1 MPKPPQHPLQN
12 PNMRNTT
19 DVLAPTEANALIPK
33 NFPTI
38 AASTS
43 EYVCCSKL
51 PSKSGSVNFKISGNA
66 GPAVISLEVAIRLCS
81 KIARKDTENPVR

>member
-1 MPKPPQHPLQN
+1 
-12 PNMRNTT
+12 
-19 DVLAPTEANALIPK
+19 VLAPTEANALIPK

-43 EYVCCSKL
+43 EYVCCNRL
-51 PSKSGSVNFKISGNA
+51 PSKSGSVNFKMRGNA

-81 KIARKDTENPVR
+81 KIGCKDTENSMN